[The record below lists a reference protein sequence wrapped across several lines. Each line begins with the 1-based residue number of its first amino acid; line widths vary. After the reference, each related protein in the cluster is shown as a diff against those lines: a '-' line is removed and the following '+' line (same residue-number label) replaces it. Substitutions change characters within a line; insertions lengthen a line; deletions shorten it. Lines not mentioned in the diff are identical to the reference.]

1 MRECAVS
8 QLRSGMVL
16 GQALY
21 AYNGVRRTLLL
32 GRGAEISA
40 PIVSRLE
47 NIGYSY
53 VYIEEEGT
61 EEVLPQDILSEES
74 RANAL
79 SEIAEFIGELV
90 KTFEEM
96 VRDASGP
103 VDFMKA
109 INLSFNLPRTS
120 GIKDSIRNII
130 EDLFII
136 GSVEKYETNAVIP
149 RTNAIHRHALNV
161 AVLSML
167 IGYQYEYTD
176 PELQEL
182 GLGALLHDI
191 GKLTMLDFYDKK
203 DWELSPEEKIEMR
216 KHPEL
221 GEHILS
227 NSRTITEIVR
237 QIIIQHH
244 ERQDGQGYPNGLKG
258 SNQLPLRSNFTELN
272 HIFRFAEI
280 VAVANVFDNL
290 VSGHSTPNRMTP
302 SQALATI
309 KQQAGTVLN
318 RKIVET
324 LESSVNLYPI
334 GSNMKITS
342 HPNPDLIGFEGVIS
356 QTMSEE
362 NASIEVILLYNKEHK
377 RIPAQ
382 KEVIKITNNQSVE
395 LLMSR

>member
-21 AYNGVRRTLLL
+21 AYHGVRRTLLL

-53 VYIEEEGT
+53 IYIEEEGT
-61 EEVLPQDILSEES
+61 EDVLPQDILSEES

-79 SEIAEFIGELV
+79 LEISDFIGNLT
-90 KTFEEM
+90 KTFEDM
-96 VRDASGP
+96 VRDANGP

-109 INLSFNLPRTS
+109 INLSFNLPKTS
-120 GIKDSIRNII
+120 GIKKATRDII

-149 RTNAIHRHALNV
+149 RTNAIQRHSLNV

-182 GLGALLHDI
+182 GMGALLHDI
-191 GKLTMLDFYDKK
+191 GKLTMLEFYDKK
-203 DWELSPEEKIEMR
+203 DWEFSPEEKVEMR

-227 NSRTITEIVR
+227 NSRTISEIVR

-280 VAVANVFDNL
+280 VSVANVFDNL
-290 VSGHSTPNRMTP
+290 VSGYNTPNRMTP
-302 SQALATI
+302 SEALETI
-309 KQQAGTVLN
+309 KQQSGTVLN

-324 LESSVNLYPI
+324 LGNSVNLYPV
-334 GSNMKITS
+334 GSNMKVATHHNSDIV
-342 HPNPDLIGFEGVIS
+342 GYEGVIS
-356 QTMSEE
+356 KSMEE
-362 NASIEVILLYNKEHK
+362 DSRTIEVILLYDKDHK

-382 KEVIKITNNQSVE
+382 KEEIRISENQTVE